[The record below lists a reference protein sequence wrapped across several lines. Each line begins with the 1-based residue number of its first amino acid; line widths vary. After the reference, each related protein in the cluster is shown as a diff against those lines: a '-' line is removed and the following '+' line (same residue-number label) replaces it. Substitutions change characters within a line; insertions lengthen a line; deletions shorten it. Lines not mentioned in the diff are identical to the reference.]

1 MYKSRQIVN
10 DTGTYAENIERLK
23 ETLTET
29 DVLVIGAGA
38 GNFYC
43 GRIHIQRR
51 EIQKYFYDFEEKYG
65 FHDMYSG
72 GFYSYDTL
80 RRVLGLLEQIHNVQ
94 SLCQDT
100 RISIQ

>member
-38 GNFYC
+38 G
-43 GRIHIQRR
+43 ISTAA
-51 EIQKYFYDFEEKYG
+51 G
-65 FHDMYSG
+65 FTYSG
-72 GFYSYDTL
+72 ERFKNTFTILRKSMDSMICIQEGFTLMILSKSTGLIGADT
-80 RRVLGLLEQIHNVQ
+80 
-94 SLCQDT
+94 
-100 RISIQ
+100 

>member
-38 GNFYC
+38 GISTAAGFTYS
-43 GRIHIQRR
+43 GERFK
-51 EIQKYFYDFEEKYG
+51 KYFYDFEEKYG
-65 FHDMYSG
+65 FHIQK
-72 GFYSYDTL
+72 GFTLMILSKSTGLIGADT
-80 RRVLGLLEQIHNVQ
+80 
-94 SLCQDT
+94 
-100 RISIQ
+100 